1 MTTQFRYNDMSEGF
15 EDRVRKRIKESER
28 LSRKLASLIIFGS
41 FIRGDYIPGLSD
53 LDFFAVFEEFDEE
66 TYEKLL
72 KILKKETGE
81 LSPKLIDLPY
91 ELMDNL
97 SDPMNKGYFFK
108 FLTFYQNDFL
118 NNHRVIYGKE
128 IRQIIPRYKQSELIE
143 WRAEKM
149 LSNAELFARTRPEL
163 LKVQA
168 GEVAKFLAV
177 VNGET
182 KIDKKSVLKSLEKL
196 GDKKAYK
203 IYYEYVNEEDEQ
215 HSNEYY
221 IQFIK
226 TRLEPI
232 TNT

>member
-1 MTTQFRYNDMSEGF
+1 
-15 EDRVRKRIKESER
+15 
-28 LSRKLASLIIFGS
+28 
-41 FIRGDYIPGLSD
+41 
-53 LDFFAVFEEFDEE
+53 
-66 TYEKLL
+66 
-72 KILKKETGE
+72 
-81 LSPKLIDLPY
+81 
-91 ELMDNL
+91 
-97 SDPMNKGYFFK
+97 
-108 FLTFYQNDFL
+108 
-118 NNHRVIYGKE
+118 
-128 IRQIIPRYKQSELIE
+128 
-143 WRAEKM
+143 M

-196 GDKKAYK
+196 GDKKAHK
-203 IYYEYVNEEDEQ
+203 IYYEYVNEKEEQ